1 MHSGQVM
8 IFTLYYY
15 STSPATSKGQTERAE
30 AAEAAVEAKKRLKN
44 LLYLLLSK
52 LKSRGWRRKH
62 RHLATKI
69 YTTK

>member
-1 MHSGQVM
+1 MTRSKM
-8 IFTLYYY
+8 SNTTTTLLLQ
-15 STSPATSKGQTERAE
+15 PHQKDRQRAE

-69 YTTK
+69 YTK